1 MVEKKFHYTITFY
14 TLMHRELN
22 SFLLNRPGWSKKNWS
37 CFQNVDAGKLLAA
50 FLGNCQTC
58 LGLSE
63 IHAVHIFDKKRHK
76 VRYGRFKFTMK

>member
-63 IHAVHIFDKKRHK
+63 IHSVSLIRKGIKEDMA
-76 VRYGRFKFTMK
+76 GLNLQ